1 MKRYLVICVLSALAF
16 LIAVPPAS
24 AQMYVSAAALKETAS
39 SPRQVC
45 RISTFDCTDETI
57 GKAITLGHRLR
68 FGMLAEPFDQLDN
81 MSVEI
86 RYASHGKL
94 TTKAKAF
101 AIAGPAF
108 ADSIW
113 SDNLQS
119 LSVGTSVEV
128 PLYRSLNLVMRLGY
142 SFFRSTEKYT
152 FDTDNYQ
159 IGTSTRRTSEPYY
172 ALGLSYRLNRQ
183 VSLAADF
190 MATKAPYGGSSFRD
204 LRTLSAGAVYSF

>member
-16 LIAVPPAS
+16 LVTAPPAN
-24 AQMYVSAAALKETAS
+24 AQMYLAASALKETAS
-39 SPRQVC
+39 SPRRVC
-45 RISTFDCTDETI
+45 GMTALDCNDETI

-68 FGMLAEPFDQLDN
+68 FGMLASPLDQLDN

-86 RYASHGKL
+86 RYASHGNL
-94 TTKAKAF
+94 STKAKAF
-101 AIAGPAF
+101 AIGGPALSE
-108 ADSIW
+108 SIW

-119 LSVGTSVEV
+119 LSLGTSVEV
-128 PLYRSLNLVMRLGY
+128 PLSRSLNLVTRLGY
-142 SFFRSTEKYT
+142 SFFRSNEKYT
-152 FDTDNYQ
+152 FDTDSYQ

-204 LRTLSAGAVYSF
+204 LRTLSAGAGYSF